1 MKYFIGNVFSDCRLL
16 VYQSDLHIFDE
27 LKLFIA
33 EGFGQFSVSK
43 RGRERDEEQTQGSYL
58 KSVIKSTVCHKIHR
72 DAFIITLSNTVCRI
86 YLDCTETIILIQT
99 EEIFQFPIQIP
110 KPKDLW
116 DPSSSAHTNWVI
128 HVIQKSNQLGTEEPP
143 LDMIQVW
150 RCGEAQTESLD

>member
-1 MKYFIGNVFSDCRLL
+1 MSEILYRKCIFWLHITGLPVRLAYIWWTETIHCWRIWSVFSVQEREGKRWRTNTR
-16 VYQSDLHIFDE
+16 Q
-27 LKLFIA
+27 LF
-33 EGFGQFSVSK
+33 K
-43 RGRERDEEQTQGSYL
+43 
-58 KSVIKSTVCHKIHR
+58 VCHKIHR

-99 EEIFQFPIQIP
+99 EEIFQFPIQIL